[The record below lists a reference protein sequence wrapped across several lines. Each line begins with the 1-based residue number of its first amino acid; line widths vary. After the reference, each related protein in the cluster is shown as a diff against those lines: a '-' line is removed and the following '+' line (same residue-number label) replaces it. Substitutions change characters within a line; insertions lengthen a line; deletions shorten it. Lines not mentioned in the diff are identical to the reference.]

1 MRVLIVSDHF
11 PPEGNAAASRT
22 SEHAARWVTAGHDVT
37 VITSFPNWPEGK
49 VWPTHRNSW
58 RKEERMAGIRVIRVW
73 TFIAANRG
81 IMLRTIDYLSFLF
94 TATLAG
100 IGIPRPDIV
109 IGTSPPFFAA
119 VAAWLI
125 SGLKRSRFVFEIRD
139 LWPESILPEDAD
151 LPTTLVQALVGM
163 ELFLYSRADAL
174 VVVTE
179 AFRRN
184 LIERGI
190 PADKVHLV
198 RNGADGS
205 RFSPRQRDEQLR
217 AKLLMKGQFVAG
229 YLGTFGVAQN
239 LGSVL
244 DAAVCLRKND
254 HITLLMAG
262 SGTEWQRLQDLI
274 HKRKLANVLLLN
286 QQPKE
291 RMPELWSC
299 VDICLVPL
307 SDSSV
312 FQKVIPS
319 KLFEAMAMGIPVLMA
334 MPEGEATQIVREEGC
349 GWVVPAGDGAALAAE
364 IQRLSVVPDE
374 VAGMGKRSHEAS
386 RKFSREAA
394 AQAMCRIFEEIV
406 LLGPSGR

>member
-1 MRVLIVSDHF
+1 MRILIVSDHF

-22 SEHAARWVTAGHDVT
+22 SEHAARWAAAGHDVT

-58 RKEERMAGIRVIRVW
+58 RKEERMSGIRVIRVW

-81 IMLRTIDYLSFLF
+81 IVLRTIDYLSFLF
-94 TATLAG
+94 TATLAA
-100 IGIPRPDIV
+100 IGMPRPAIV
-109 IGTSPPFFAA
+109 VGTSPPFSAA

-125 SGLKRSRFVFEIRD
+125 SGLKRSRFLFEIRD
-139 LWPESILPEDAD
+139 LWPESILPEDAA
-151 LPTTLVQALVGM
+151 LPTTLVQVLVGM

-184 LIERGI
+184 LIERGV
-190 PADKVHLV
+190 PADKVHLI
-198 RNGADGS
+198 RNGADGN

-217 AKLLMKGQFVAG
+217 AKLAMKGQFVAG

-244 DAAVCLRKND
+244 DAAACLRTNH
-254 HITLLMAG
+254 HITFLMVG
-262 SGTEWQRLQDLI
+262 SGTEWQPLQDLI
-274 HKRKLANVLLLN
+274 HKRQLANVVLMN

-334 MPEGEATQIVREEGC
+334 MPEGEATRIVREEGC

-364 IQRLSVVPDE
+364 IQRLAAVPQE
-374 VAGMGKRSHEAS
+374 VADMGRRSHEAS
-386 RKFSREAA
+386 RTFSREAA
-394 AQAMCRIFEEIV
+394 AQAMCRILEQTV
-406 LLGPSGR
+406 WLGPPGR